1 MKKKEKI
8 DIENIFCPDNNVL
21 KKEGEYYIMEMVDV
35 ELDTLNCS
43 FCFDHSV
50 EICTKDF
57 SYIKLSR
64 ENLIRLLNALEE
76 TEDILLEELKKGD
89 FN

>member
-1 MKKKEKI
+1 MKKEEKI
-8 DIENIFCPDNNVL
+8 DIEKIFCPNNNVL
-21 KKEGEYYIMEMVDV
+21 KKEGDYYIMEMVDV
-35 ELDTLNCS
+35 ELDTLDCS
-43 FCFDHSV
+43 FTFDNSV

-76 TEDILLEELKKGD
+76 IEDILLEEI
-89 FN
+89 